1 MEVLACA
8 KVQGVIVIVGLPTV
22 QQRKCFY
29 VTINDVASSA
39 LLSPT

>member
-1 MEVLACA
+1 MEVLACT

-22 QQRKCFY
+22 QQRNCFY
-29 VTINDVASSA
+29 ETINDVASSA